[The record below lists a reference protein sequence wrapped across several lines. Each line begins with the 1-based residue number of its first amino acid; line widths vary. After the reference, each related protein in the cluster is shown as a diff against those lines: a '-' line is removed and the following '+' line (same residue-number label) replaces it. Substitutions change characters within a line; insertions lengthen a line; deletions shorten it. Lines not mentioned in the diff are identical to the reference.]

1 MTDDDDLTQ
10 EINGNGGDDLVSPQD
25 FTYEHPFEFELGGS
39 IPNFTLRY
47 ETYGKLNADKSNSPC
62 VVTSSSLSM
71 VCFAFP
77 KRYSMIQR
85 IVPLSP
91 FAVSRLIA

>member
-39 IPNFTLRY
+39 IPNFTL
-47 ETYGKLNADKSNSPC
+47 
-62 VVTSSSLSM
+62 SL
-71 VCFAFP
+71 P
-77 KRYSMIQR
+77 
-85 IVPLSP
+85 
-91 FAVSRLIA
+91 